1 MQTAAY
7 ESKQSIM
14 QRIITVFVFT
24 LLVAT
29 IGLYT
34 GRFIPPALM
43 LPLSVLEVV
52 MIIAAFWLRRKKA
65 VGYVFVFSFA
75 FISGMTLFPI
85 ISHYASAAGAYVVL
99 EAFGSSFVIFAVL
112 GTIGAK
118 TKKDLSFLWSFLL
131 VALISLLAVGIFNI
145 FSPLNSAAM
154 MAYSVI
160 GTIVFSMYILYDL
173 NQIKHRDIT
182 ADLIPLMALTLY
194 IDFINLFI
202 NLLRF
207 FGILNSDD

>member
-34 GRFIPPALM
+34 GQFIPPALM

-75 FISGMTLFPI
+75 FFSGMTLFPI
-85 ISHYASAAGAYVVL
+85 ISHYASAGAYVVL

-131 VALISLLAVGIFNI
+131 VAVIALLAVGIFNI

>member
-34 GRFIPPALM
+34 GQFIPPAWM

-131 VALISLLAVGIFNI
+131 VAVIALLAVGIFNI

>member
-34 GRFIPPALM
+34 GQFIPPALM

-85 ISHYASAAGAYVVL
+85 TSHYASAAGAYVVL

-131 VALISLLAVGIFNI
+131 VAVIALLAVGIFNI

>member
-43 LPLSVLEVV
+43 LPLSILEVV

-131 VALISLLAVGIFNI
+131 VALIALLAVGIFNI

>member
-1 MQTAAY
+1 
-7 ESKQSIM
+7 
-14 QRIITVFVFT
+14 
-24 LLVAT
+24 
-29 IGLYT
+29 
-34 GRFIPPALM
+34 
-43 LPLSVLEVV
+43 

-85 ISHYASAAGAYVVL
+85 ISHYASAAGAYVVF

-131 VALISLLAVGIFNI
+131 VAVIALLAVGIFNI

>member
-1 MQTAAY
+1 MRCSARSA
-7 ESKQSIM
+7 
-14 QRIITVFVFT
+14 
-24 LLVAT
+24 
-29 IGLYT
+29 
-34 GRFIPPALM
+34 
-43 LPLSVLEVV
+43 
-52 MIIAAFWLRRKKA
+52 LRRKRTCRFY
-65 VGYVFVFSFA
+65 GY
-75 FISGMTLFPI
+75 
-85 ISHYASAAGAYVVL
+85 
-99 EAFGSSFVIFAVL
+99 
-112 GTIGAK
+112 
-118 TKKDLSFLWSFLL
+118 FLL
-131 VALISLLAVGIFNI
+131 VAVIALLAVGIFNI

-173 NQIKHRDIT
+173 NQIKHRNIT

>member
-1 MQTAAY
+1 
-7 ESKQSIM
+7 
-14 QRIITVFVFT
+14 
-24 LLVAT
+24 
-29 IGLYT
+29 
-34 GRFIPPALM
+34 
-43 LPLSVLEVV
+43 
-52 MIIAAFWLRRKKA
+52 
-65 VGYVFVFSFA
+65 
-75 FISGMTLFPI
+75 MTLFPI

-131 VALISLLAVGIFNI
+131 VAVIALLAVGIFNI

-173 NQIKHRDIT
+173 NQIKHQDIT

>member
-34 GRFIPPALM
+34 GQFIPPALM

-52 MIIAAFWLRRKKA
+52 MIITAFWLRRKKA

-131 VALISLLAVGIFNI
+131 VAVIALLAVGIFNI

>member
-43 LPLSVLEVV
+43 LPLSILEVV

-99 EAFGSSFVIFAVL
+99 EAFVSSFVIFAVL

-131 VALISLLAVGIFNI
+131 VALIALLAVGIFNI